1 MTRFY
6 IGGNDLEISDSRIVE
21 LKYYILEQ
29 KKFYEDLNEELI
41 AYGIE
46 IEKIDDAITEVNRV
60 EDVTCDD
67 AKIKSLAQMLKE
79 NKVLPIHL
87 NDVILDILS

>member
-6 IGGNDLEISDSRIVE
+6 IGRKDLEISDSRIVE

-46 IEKIDDAITEVNRV
+46 IEKIDNAITEVNRV

-67 AKIKSLAQMLKE
+67 AKIKSLAHMLKE